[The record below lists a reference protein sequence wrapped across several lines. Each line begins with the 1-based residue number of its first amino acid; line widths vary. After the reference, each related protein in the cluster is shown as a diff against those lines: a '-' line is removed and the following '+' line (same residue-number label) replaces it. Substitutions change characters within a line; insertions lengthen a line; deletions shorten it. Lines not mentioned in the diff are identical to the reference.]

1 MEYVSI
7 GELVDADRDG
17 KPRELVFEL
26 RAGAA
31 ARAVQAKIVAFRAG
45 AGGCVEVR
53 KTLFSYPTAATIGSR
68 PKGTF
73 FSSGSITLRDFS
85 KRYSGRELRTLES
98 YGRATDP
105 GCCPSYSRTTFWR
118 YVKARSRYE
127 PFRTKPRAA
136 ALSGRS
142 QRAVGVGASA
152 ARAKARAVADGEQDA
167 VVAVVELDAHE
178 VARGWRPAGTRAI
191 PARPSDRSGS
201 RASAAR
207 RRRCSHPGC
216 AASWRRRR
224 ATVASRSTGT

>member
-1 MEYVSI
+1 MPRLTLCLTIVVLALGTAGATAQRPAQPLDEPLSADLDGDGVGEIVRARETACFGSEGELAPPCPPSVDLRTLVVEVVDPCAGGERVLRLSREMEYVSV

-17 KPRELVFEL
+17 RPRELVFEL

-45 AGGCVEVR
+45 PDGCVAVR
-53 KTLFSYPTAATIGSR
+53 RTLFSYPRADTVGAR

-73 FSSGSITLRDFS
+73 FSTGSILLRDFS

-127 PFRTKPRAA
+127 PFRTK
-136 ALSGRS
+136 L
-142 QRAVGVGASA
+142 
-152 ARAKARAVADGEQDA
+152 
-167 VVAVVELDAHE
+167 
-178 VARGWRPAGTRAI
+178 TRL
-191 PARPSDRSGS
+191 R
-201 RASAAR
+201 
-207 RRRCSHPGC
+207 
-216 AASWRRRR
+216 
-224 ATVASRSTGT
+224 